1 MPNCL
6 KRVPALAVYALAA
19 ITYAKPVDL
28 QMGSRGFSMG
38 GAYVAI
44 ADDASS
50 TYWNPAGLARLGSLT
65 LSETNWMLQDVS
77 DVNVNYFAGGIP
89 ISDVGT
95 VAGSWLLQYAGLEQ
109 GEPGTALHTRSDWYE
124 HHFSLAAARELWDK
138 LWIFEHTAVGFS
150 LNRYVL
156 NSGELNGAGTGF
168 DLGFQTRFP
177 HGLSLGVVMRSLGA
191 DMMGEKV
198 EPEYRAG
205 VGYTWSRG
213 ERHRIALDMDMATKD
228 GVEYSDGVD
237 GVETNYKAFL
247 GGEYLLRQEE
257 WAAALRAGL
266 NNSLINSRDALAWS
280 LGAGIGYRGF
290 MVDYAFQRH
299 SDAELSL
306 GQSHRV
312 TIEVRLGE
320 FLAKERKESARELPA
335 QAELSP
341 ADAEQKAKV
350 DSIKAKY
357 RKP

>member
-1 MPNCL
+1 MPIRL
-6 KRVPALAVYALAA
+6 KPATAIALCAMTA
-19 ITYAKPVDL
+19 IAIAKPIDL

-38 GAYVAI
+38 GAFAAL

-95 VAGSWLLQYAGLEQ
+95 VAGSWLMQYASLEQ
-109 GEPGTALHTRSDWYE
+109 GEPGTMLHSRSDWYE
-124 HHFSLAAARELWDK
+124 HHFSLAAARELWEK
-138 LWIFEHTAVGFS
+138 LWIFEHTGVGFS

-156 NSGELNGAGTGF
+156 NSGKLNGAGTGF

-177 HGLSLGVVMRSLGA
+177 HGLSLGLVMRSLGA

-205 VGYTWSRG
+205 VGYTWSRAD
-213 ERHRIALDMDMATKD
+213 RHRIAVDLDLATKD
-228 GVEYSDGVD
+228 GVEYSDGED
-237 GVETNYKAFL
+237 GVATNYKAFF
-247 GGEYLLRQEE
+247 GGEYLFRQED

-266 NNSLINSRDALAWS
+266 NNSLINSRDAIAWS

-290 MVDYAFQRH
+290 MVDYAFQKH
-299 SDAELSL
+299 TDVDLSL

-341 ADAEQKAKV
+341 ADAVQKAKV